1 MKSIGSAFRAGYSAG
16 RLVERGD
23 TIGMVGRMADAY
35 DGTGAVRLAA
45 VLRGVTTRL
54 AQADHVHDPDVRLAE
69 SLDRYLTGES
79 EIDIDRRVRDQQAR
93 DARRERR
100 RDRAVRVLRAL
111 GATAL
116 GIALSRREGADL

>member
-1 MKSIGSAFRAGYSAG
+1 MRSIGSAFWAGYAAG

-35 DGTGAVRLAA
+35 DGTGAVRLAS

-54 AQADHVHDPDVRLAE
+54 AQADHVHEPDVRFGEA
-69 SLDRYLTGES
+69 LDRFIAGDD
-79 EIDIDRRVRDQQAR
+79 EIEAERRVRDQQAR

-100 RDRAVRVLRAL
+100 RDRAVRVMRAL

-116 GIALSRREGADL
+116 GVALSRREGADL